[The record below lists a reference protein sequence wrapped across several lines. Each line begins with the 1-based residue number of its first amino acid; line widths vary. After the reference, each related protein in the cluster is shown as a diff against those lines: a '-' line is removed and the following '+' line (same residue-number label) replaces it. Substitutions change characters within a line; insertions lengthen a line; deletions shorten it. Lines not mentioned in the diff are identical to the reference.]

1 MEADMG
7 WTLMYGHDRAGKA
20 LKGSLEELCAAVR
33 NGSPVRVRIDYAE
46 EGPPIY
52 RDIAALWIKDGQV
65 YAQSSPVV
73 SAAFQSV
80 YVNGDTATVADS
92 YEKDGLR
99 FLDNPYYYFEICSTL
114 GDVDKSRWGIAD
126 QKLRRR
132 NQGKF
137 GIEWFAQK

>member
-1 MEADMG
+1 MS
-7 WTLMYGHDRAGKA
+7 WTLAYAHDRLGNPV
-20 LKGSLEELCAAVR
+20 KGSLAELRDAIR
-33 NGSPVRVRIDYAE
+33 NGSPARVRIDYAV

-52 RDIAALWIKDGQV
+52 RDIAALWIKGEHV

-80 YVNGDTATVADS
+80 YVNGDLATVNAE
-92 YEKDGLR
+92 YEPDGLR

-137 GIEWFAQK
+137 AIEWFVQR